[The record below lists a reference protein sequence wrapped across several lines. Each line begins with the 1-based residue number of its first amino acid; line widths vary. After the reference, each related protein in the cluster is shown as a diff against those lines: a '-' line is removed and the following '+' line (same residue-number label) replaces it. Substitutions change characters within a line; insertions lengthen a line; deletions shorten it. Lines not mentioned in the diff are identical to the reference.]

1 MLRRYLGSGAA
12 TLPGS
17 SWPPRSGLQRYG
29 ILEAVTDLPPGL
41 RSQSSGSGPIC
52 RQVLGELP
60 GWFGIEQSVEDYVA
74 VADQSPT
81 MVASVD
87 GKDVGFLTTVRHS
100 PYAAEIYVM
109 GVLPQYHRH
118 GIGSQLLGH
127 AERSLAADGVEYLQV
142 KTLSPSRH
150 DAGYE
155 RTRAFYHACG
165 FRALEEFPN
174 LWGPENPALQMV
186 RALR

>member
-1 MLRRYLGSGAA
+1 M
-12 TLPGS
+12 
-17 SWPPRSGLQRYG
+17 
-29 ILEAVTDLPPGL
+29 
-41 RSQSSGSGPIC
+41 
-52 RQVLGELP
+52 LGELP